1 MFKSIYF
8 RIQHILRLFQYFKIF
23 PVHKFTDH
31 APAKPETET
40 RNPKSRNRRNR
51 KKLADPAQ
59 QAKRSTP
66 TPKVD
71 VHVYPG
77 LKWRFWN
84 DAFLND
90 AFEMTFL
97 KRRFWNDVFE
107 MTLLKWRFWND
118 DFEMTILKWRFWNNV
133 FEMTFLKWRFLN
145 DAFWN
150 DFLGSKWP
158 FNTIIWS
165 NVLGLKWHFCNNVFE
180 VTF

>member
-1 MFKSIYF
+1 MLKTTEYNYLFWKLDRVKAYWNDYVLFKSI
-8 RIQHILRLFQYFKIF
+8 ILKFQYISRLFQYFKIF
-23 PVHKFTDH
+23 PVHEFTDH

-90 AFEMTFL
+90 AFEMTFFKITLL
-97 KRRFWNDVFE
+97 KWRFWNEVLE
-107 MTLLKWRFWND
+107 MTLLKWRF
-118 DFEMTILKWRFWNNV
+118 LK
-133 FEMTFLKWRFLN
+133 
-145 DAFWN
+145 
-150 DFLGSKWP
+150 
-158 FNTIIWS
+158 
-165 NVLGLKWHFCNNVFE
+165 
-180 VTF
+180 